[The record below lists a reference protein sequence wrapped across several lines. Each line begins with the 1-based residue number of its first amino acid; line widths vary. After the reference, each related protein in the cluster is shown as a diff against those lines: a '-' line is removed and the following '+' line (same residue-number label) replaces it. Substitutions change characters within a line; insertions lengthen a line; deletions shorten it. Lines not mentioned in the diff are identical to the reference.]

1 MFERLRY
8 RLRLYSYRYMRFIQ
22 HFIAN
27 IRLISGALGIITMVM
42 AVFCITTLIIF
53 ARRQPRPTQAL
64 HLRAFLR
71 VVQGIFIFN
80 IAYNLLLN
88 YRQTVSQTKIL
99 KWVVDIAVLITLL
112 PWIYPRPVHP
122 WIPMLDTL
130 LYSSKFLY
138 GVLGAYSLLELS
150 LGFTRLTGRRTN
162 PSMILAGSFLFF
174 IIIGSML
181 LMMPRCTYSGIDY
194 ADSLFVSTSAV
205 CITGLTTVDIADTFT
220 PFGLLVLG
228 LLAQIG
234 GLGVLTFTSFFAL
247 FFSGTTSIY
256 SQLMV
261 KDMIYSKNMNAL
273 LPTLLYILGFTLVV
287 EAIGAVMI
295 YFTIPDGMGMDL
307 DDKLIFCSFH
317 SIMSFCNAGF
327 SCVEGGLSNP
337 VLMNGNQSIYIV
349 TSLLVLAGAIGFP
362 ILVNIKDSFADYLG
376 RFASWLFRRRRPAR
390 IVHLYSLNTK
400 LTLLTTLLILGVCSV
415 AFFLLESHNSM
426 RGMDCYER
434 IVQSVFNSLT
444 PRSAGFASV
453 DPASFLPVTLLI
465 VMLQMWIGGGSQSMG
480 GGIKVNTIATMIL
493 NLRAII
499 TGQSGAVAFKRRIA
513 TDSIRRANAVI
524 FLSFISVAVYTLLLM
539 LLEPGLDTRSAV
551 FEVVSAIFTVGT
563 SLGAAAKLGIGGKI
577 LVCMAMFLGRVGIIS
592 ILLGFAGNKRDTAM
606 HYPKESVIIN

>member
-53 ARRQPRPTQAL
+53 AGFDLQPTQAL

-228 LLAQIG
+228 LLDRK
-234 GLGVLTFTSFFAL
+234 S
-247 FFSGTTSIY
+247 
-256 SQLMV
+256 
-261 KDMIYSKNMNAL
+261 
-273 LPTLLYILGFTLVV
+273 VV
-287 EAIGAVMI
+287 
-295 YFTIPDGMGMDL
+295 
-307 DDKLIFCSFH
+307 
-317 SIMSFCNAGF
+317 
-327 SCVEGGLSNP
+327 
-337 VLMNGNQSIYIV
+337 
-349 TSLLVLAGAIGFP
+349 
-362 ILVNIKDSFADYLG
+362 
-376 RFASWLFRRRRPAR
+376 
-390 IVHLYSLNTK
+390 
-400 LTLLTTLLILGVCSV
+400 
-415 AFFLLESHNSM
+415 
-426 RGMDCYER
+426 
-434 IVQSVFNSLT
+434 
-444 PRSAGFASV
+444 
-453 DPASFLPVTLLI
+453 
-465 VMLQMWIGGGSQSMG
+465 
-480 GGIKVNTIATMIL
+480 
-493 NLRAII
+493 
-499 TGQSGAVAFKRRIA
+499 
-513 TDSIRRANAVI
+513 
-524 FLSFISVAVYTLLLM
+524 
-539 LLEPGLDTRSAV
+539 
-551 FEVVSAIFTVGT
+551 
-563 SLGAAAKLGIGGKI
+563 
-577 LVCMAMFLGRVGIIS
+577 
-592 ILLGFAGNKRDTAM
+592 
-606 HYPKESVIIN
+606 